1 MTRRYL
7 LTLSLSF
14 VALTATALLIQ
25 GQEKK
30 QPAPPA
36 RPSVDSIYHLGPDS
50 QRKSDI
56 PHGLLSEKKTYRSNI
71 FKHTERDYWVYI
83 PANVDKSKPLRVM
96 VFQDGNNYANPNGP
110 VRITNVFDNLM
121 HRKELPPIVGIFI
134 MPGVPLDNDGN
145 RVTDRIKT
153 NAQRSLEYDTLS
165 AKYADFLEK
174 EMLPKVEKESEIKL
188 TTKPEERAICGI
200 SSGGICA
207 FTVAWERPDLFRKVL
222 SHVGSFTNIR
232 EGHLYPDLIRK
243 SQGSPKPIRV
253 FLQGGL
259 NDLDNRAGN
268 WPLANQEMAAALK
281 FAKYD
286 YRFEFGTGG
295 HSLAH
300 GAAIMP
306 ESLKWLWR
314 EDSR

>member
-1 MTRRYL
+1 MAKRYL
-7 LTLSLSF
+7 LSLFLSF
-14 VALTATALLIQ
+14 VVLATIALL
-25 GQEKK
+25 GNAQEKK
-30 QPAPPA
+30 QSALP
-36 RPSVDSIYHLGPDS
+36 RPSVDSIYQLGQDS
-50 QRKSDI
+50 QRKSDV
-56 PHGLLSEKKTYRSNI
+56 PHGSLSEKKTYRSNI
-71 FKHTERDYWVYI
+71 FKPTDRDYWVYI
-83 PANVDKSKPLRVM
+83 PANADKSKPHRVM

-174 EMLPKVEKESEIKL
+174 EMLPKVEKEYEIKL